1 MNRFLAPVFL
11 LIFPSLFAAT
21 GWAQT
26 PTPIAEKAA
35 ARSGAKTP
43 PVAPVPQQLF
53 GTIPLATKSEEAR
66 KFAELALDKYENGLL
81 ADAVVHARHASEK
94 DPQFA
99 LGHALL
105 SFASRRGIPDSAA
118 LAKAKSLLPR
128 ATPDEQLLVRWMTS
142 VQDRDLLPAIMNM
155 NDLLRR
161 YPTDKHVLYLTAEW
175 LYSQQDYDRARA
187 RMEAVRRL
195 DPNFPPALNMLGY
208 AYIETGDPDPAKAV
222 ATLEHYAELQPGAP
236 NPEDSLGEVLRMT
249 GDDRGSL
256 EHYSAGL
263 QIDPTYFSS
272 QLGLA
277 DTLTL
282 MGNFSD
288 ARKEYDRAIQI
299 SDNHRDELHARYQEA
314 LEYFWEGQP
323 SEGHKALDALAKEA
337 GKRKEPNAQF
347 EIGMG
352 RAMLASDF
360 RDESKQ
366 LETLSAFLEKPL
378 EGMSESDR
386 GTARA
391 AVLLECVRVDALNG
405 LLDHAAED
413 ISKLER
419 YAATSRDLIVES
431 HYESARGYLL
441 FSQSDFANAADELA
455 ADSRSPLALRQLAI
469 AQDKLGNAAAA
480 QSTRTR
486 LKYQRTPT
494 AEWFLT
500 SHADTGK
507 SR

>member
-1 MNRFLAPVFL
+1 MNRFLAHFVV
-11 LIFPSLFAAT
+11 LIFASRFAVT

-26 PTPIAEKAA
+26 PAPIAGELA
-35 ARSGAKTP
+35 ARSAQTAV

-53 GTIPLATKSEEAR
+53 GTIPLSTQSEEAR
-66 KFAELALDKYENGLL
+66 KFVELALDKYENGLL
-81 ADAVVHARHASEK
+81 DDAVVHARHAAEK

-99 LGHALL
+99 LGYALL
-105 SFASRRGIPDSAA
+105 SFASRRAIPDSAA

-128 ATPDEQLLVRWMTS
+128 ATPDEQLLVRWMSS

-155 NDLLRR
+155 NDLLKR

-175 LYSQQDYDRARA
+175 LYFQQDYDRARA

-195 DPNFPPALNMLGY
+195 DPDFPPALNVLGY
-208 AYIETGDPDPAKAV
+208 AYVETSDPDPAKAV
-222 ATLEHYAELQPGAP
+222 ATLKHYAELQSGAP
-236 NPEDSLGEVLRMT
+236 NAEDSLGEVLRMT
-249 GDDRGSL
+249 GDDHGSL
-256 EHYSAGL
+256 EHYRAAL

-282 MGNFSD
+282 MANFSD
-288 ARKEYDRAIQI
+288 ARKEYDRAIQVA
-299 SDNHRDELHARYQEA
+299 DNLRDELHAKYQKA

-323 SEGHKALDALAKEA
+323 SLGREALDALAEEA
-337 GKRKEPNAQF
+337 GKKKEPNAQF
-347 EIGMG
+347 EIGIG

-360 RDESKQ
+360 RDELKR

-378 EGMSESDR
+378 EGMRESDR
-386 GTARA
+386 SAAGA
-391 AVLLECVRVDALNG
+391 AVLRERVRVATLNG
-405 LLDHAAED
+405 LLDDAAQA

-419 YAATSRDLIVES
+419 DALTSRDLIVEIDGM
-431 HYESARGYLL
+431 SARGYLL
-441 FSQSDFANAADELA
+441 FAHGDFANAADELA
-455 ADSRSPLALRQLAI
+455 ADSRSPLALRQLGI
-469 AQDKLGNAAAA
+469 TQDKLGNAAAA

-494 AEWFLT
+494 AEWFLLTHPDTAT
-500 SHADTGK
+500 S
-507 SR
+507 R

>member
-1 MNRFLAPVFL
+1 MNRFLAHFFL
-11 LIFPSLFAAT
+11 LIFASLFAAA

-26 PTPIAEKAA
+26 PTSVAAELA
-35 ARSGAKTP
+35 ARSVEKAQRAG
-43 PVAPVPQQLF
+43 PVPQQLF
-53 GTIPLATKSEEAR
+53 GTIPLSTESEEAR
-66 KFAELALDKYENGLL
+66 KFVELALDKYENGLL
-81 ADAVVHARHASEK
+81 EDAVVHARHASEK

-99 LGHALL
+99 LGYALL

-128 ATPDEQLLVRWMTS
+128 ATSDEQLLVRWMAS

-155 NDLLRR
+155 NDLLKR
-161 YPTDKHVLYLTAEW
+161 YPTNKHVLYLTAEW
-175 LYSQQDYDRARA
+175 LYFQQDYDRARA

-195 DPNFPPALNMLGY
+195 DPNFPPVLNVLGY

-236 NPEDSLGEVLRMT
+236 NAEDSLGEVLRMT

-256 EHYSAGL
+256 EHYSAAL

-282 MGNFSD
+282 MANFSD
-288 ARKEYDRAIQI
+288 ARNEYDRAIQVAE
-299 SDNHRDELHARYQEA
+299 NHRDELHARYQKA

-323 SEGHKALDALAKEA
+323 SEGREALDALAEEA
-337 GKRKEPNAQF
+337 GKQKEPNAQF
-347 EIGMG
+347 EIAIG
-352 RAMLASDF
+352 RAMLASGF
-360 RDESKQ
+360 RDELKQ

-378 EGMSESDR
+378 EGMRESDR
-386 GTARA
+386 GAARA
-391 AVLLECVRVDALNG
+391 AVLRERVRVAALNG
-405 LLDHAAED
+405 LLDDAAQT
-413 ISKLER
+413 ISKLESD
-419 YAATSRDLIVES
+419 AATSRDLIVES
-431 HYESARGYLL
+431 DYVSARGYLL
-441 FSQSDFANAADELA
+441 FSQGDFRNAAAELA
-455 ADSRSPLALRQLAI
+455 ADSRSPLALRQLGI

-494 AEWFLT
+494 AEWFLVT
-500 SHADTGK
+500 HPDTDK